1 VLESSDAVGGRVRT
15 DHVDGFLLD
24 RGFQVYLSA
33 YPKAGKFLDLKA
45 LDLCRFRP
53 GALVRKD
60 RRFRRMMDVFRC
72 PQHAISTAFQP
83 IGSLRDKLL
92 VGKLRLSALRLTEAR
107 ISCQEDRATGA
118 FMREYGFSEP
128 MIDGFFR
135 PFYGGI
141 FLERE
146 LRTSSRMFQFT
157 FRMFAEGFA
166 TVPAQGMEEIPRQL
180 ANRLPRSAIRLNS
193 PVMSATRNIVALTT
207 GERLDADVVVIATD
221 AEVAGQL
228 VPNFSKKNIGWR
240 SVVGM
245 YFAADQSPL
254 NEAIIA
260 VNGEARGLVNNVCV
274 MSDVSP
280 TYAPPGKSLVAVSV
294 LGSPQS
300 ESLEDRVRDELVDWF
315 GGAAKGWQHLR
326 TYTIR
331 KALPEQPPNNGD
343 FRTVVQTDDGLYFCG
358 DYGGTASIEGAIRS
372 GITCAETI
380 LGR

>member
-1 VLESSDAVGGRVRT
+1 MVGGGLAGLACALRLQEHGADSVVLESSDAVGGRVRT

-118 FMREYGFSEP
+118 FLREYGFSEP

-157 FRMFAEGFA
+157 FRMFAEG
-166 TVPAQGMEEIPRQL
+166 
-180 ANRLPRSAIRLNS
+180 
-193 PVMSATRNIVALTT
+193 
-207 GERLDADVVVIATD
+207 
-221 AEVAGQL
+221 
-228 VPNFSKKNIGWR
+228 
-240 SVVGM
+240 
-245 YFAADQSPL
+245 
-254 NEAIIA
+254 
-260 VNGEARGLVNNVCV
+260 
-274 MSDVSP
+274 
-280 TYAPPGKSLVAVSV
+280 
-294 LGSPQS
+294 
-300 ESLEDRVRDELVDWF
+300 
-315 GGAAKGWQHLR
+315 
-326 TYTIR
+326 
-331 KALPEQPPNNGD
+331 
-343 FRTVVQTDDGLYFCG
+343 
-358 DYGGTASIEGAIRS
+358 
-372 GITCAETI
+372 
-380 LGR
+380 